1 VIDGEGRE
9 EEERR
14 GVVSSAGTEEEDGV
28 YGGAGREGGGGVS
41 RSFLSFWWMREGFR
55 DGWREREP
63 GGLERRKGFDHWR
76 NSHRNCCLGV
86 VIVFRQKEE
95 WEMSVKR
102 SKS

>member
-1 VIDGEGRE
+1 MGKGEKKRRGGVLFLLLGRRKRMGCMGVEGRE
-9 EEERR
+9 W
-14 GVVSSAGTEEEDGV
+14 
-28 YGGAGREGGGGVS
+28 GGWVS